1 MSALE
6 SEGFEFVDDPEHA
19 GIIVVNTC
27 GFIDPAKEE
36 SIETILEA
44 SMLKTGKREV
54 ILVVLGCLV
63 ERYKNDLKLLLPEV
77 DIFLDLKEEERIGKV
92 LKDKLGLRSEM
103 EHVICERTRPRLTPE
118 HVSFLKV
125 AEGCSRHCTFCTIPT
140 IRGTYRSRGV
150 DDLFDEARRLESAG
164 VKELNIISQ
173 DTVSYLDEKGHRL
186 VHLLEKLL
194 AGTKIPWIRLLYMNP
209 SGFDD
214 SLIDLLRR
222 EERLLGYVD
231 IPVQHASD
239 QILKRMGRQSTRKSI
254 ERLIYILR
262 DRIPGVI
269 LRTTVMVGFPGEADK
284 HFRELLDF
292 IEEIKFD
299 RLGVFSYS
307 REEGTPASLLDGQV
321 AEEVIQERSALVQ
334 ELQRTISR
342 MKGSERNGELTT
354 VLVDAEIGDGDVE
367 ISGDAALSEREGMT
381 HIGRS
386 RCEAYDVDG
395 LIYLSGAFT
404 VGELGRARI
413 VDSGDY
419 DFFAVR
425 V

>member
-6 SEGFEFVDDPEHA
+6 GEGFGFIDNPEHA
-19 GIIVVNTC
+19 GVIVVNTC

-44 SMLKTGKREV
+44 STLKSEKREV

-63 ERYKNDLKLLLPEV
+63 ERYKNDLKHLLPEV

-92 LKDKLGLRSEM
+92 LKERLGLRSEM
-103 EHVICERTRPRLTPE
+103 EYVFCERTRPRLTPK

-140 IRGTYRSRGV
+140 IRGAYRSRGV
-150 DDLFDEARRLESAG
+150 DDLLDEAGRLESAG

-173 DTVSYLDEKGHRL
+173 DTVSYLDDNGYGL
-186 VHLLEKLL
+186 VQLLEKLL
-194 AGTKIPWIRLLYMNP
+194 AETKIPWFRLLYMNP

-214 SLIDLLRR
+214 SLVDLLCR

-239 QILKRMGRQSTRKSI
+239 QILKRMGRQSTRKDI
-254 ERLIYILR
+254 ERLISKLR
-262 DRIPGVI
+262 DRMPGVI
-269 LRTTVMVGFPGEADK
+269 LRTTVMVGFPGEAEK
-284 HFRELLDF
+284 HFRHLLDF

-321 AEEVIQERSALVQ
+321 ADEIIQERSALVQ

-342 MKGSERNGELTT
+342 MKGKERNGELTT
-354 VLVDAEIGDGDVE
+354 VLVDADIGDGDVE
-367 ISGDAALSEREGMT
+367 ISGDVAISEWEGTT

-404 VGELGRARI
+404 VGELCRAKI

-419 DFFAVR
+419 DLFAVR
-425 V
+425 I